1 MESHKL
7 ALLQEQ
13 LAAAMTEQAEAEAV
27 VKEIERDIE
36 AEFAD
41 QYQRLRQAKADAK
54 ALEEMARLEIEAYYA
69 RTGAKPDLMGFSVQQ
84 RQTVVYD
91 AAALLE
97 WAIQYH
103 QDLLTLNESAIKPFL
118 DQCQAVTDPE
128 TGEKVWLDDGVP
140 VPAILTIKPTAEIQR
155 KALMSWLDE
164 RRFNAERKT
173 VEA

>member
-7 ALLQEQ
+7 AMLQEQ

-27 VKEIERDIE
+27 VREIERDLE

-69 RTGAKPDLMGFSVQQ
+69 RTGEKPDLKGFSVQQ

-91 AAALLE
+91 AAGLLE

-103 QDLLTLNESAIKPFL
+103 HGLLALNESAIKGFV
-118 DQCQAVTDPE
+118 DQCQTATDPE
-128 TGEKVWLDDGVP
+128 TGEKCWLYDGAP
-140 VPAILTIKPTAEIQR
+140 VPAIVTTKPTAEIQR
-155 KALMSWLDE
+155 KALISWLDE
-164 RRFNAERKT
+164 RRFNAEHET
-173 VEA
+173 QEV